1 MKSYKIRCCLEL
13 FSGLTSSLEL
23 FLGLTSFTRVSCCL
37 ELFLKG
43 YIGFLFCFFNGMDS
57 FFCFVVI
64 EKTKLRNLH

>member
-37 ELFLKG
+37 ELYLKG
-43 YIGFLFCFFNGMDS
+43 YIGFFFV
-57 FFCFVVI
+57 FFLWHGQFLL
-64 EKTKLRNLH
+64 LRCDREIYPSL